1 VAPAGKKTAPA
12 NGAAPSDRHS
22 SPSNSAAKTTDS
34 APVTTKPV
42 SQNSPAKDQIKG
54 NLYELSITYDPSNL
68 PKIEPFLY
76 SEDSEIRE
84 AAIDA
89 IVLLGHSEG
98 ASLLREAANKMLD
111 PRFAVSLLDKAA
123 FLELPSAPKPFFK
136 KKINKPPAVG
146 SPAMPNQ

>member
-1 VAPAGKKTAPA
+1 MSEPAPVSNPPRRVSTGELPKDERSLSSAPLKGISEETTKGTSDGVLAVAPAGKKTAPA

-22 SPSNSAAKTTDS
+22 FPSNSAAKTTDS

-89 IVLLGHSEG
+89 IVLLKRCLFRWG
-98 ASLLREAANKMLD
+98 
-111 PRFAVSLLDKAA
+111 
-123 FLELPSAPKPFFK
+123 
-136 KKINKPPAVG
+136 
-146 SPAMPNQ
+146 